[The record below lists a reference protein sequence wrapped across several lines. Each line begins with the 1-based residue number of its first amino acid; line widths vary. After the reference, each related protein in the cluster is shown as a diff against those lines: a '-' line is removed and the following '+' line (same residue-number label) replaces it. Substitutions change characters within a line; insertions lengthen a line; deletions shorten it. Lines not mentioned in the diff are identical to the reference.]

1 MGIAGNMLSIT
12 NDLYASGLITSSSK
26 EEIAYSHGQSEY
38 TKAEKLLNDVN
49 LYLASF
55 PNPNQYLANVCQV
68 LIKQQDQRL
77 AEIATDML
85 QQLGTY
91 YAL

>member
-1 MGIAGNMLSIT
+1 MLSIT
-12 NDLYASGLITSSSK
+12 SDLYASALITTFSK
-26 EEIAYSHGQSEY
+26 VEILSSHGQSEY
-38 TKAEKLLNDVN
+38 AKAEKLLNHVN
-49 LYLASF
+49 LYLASS
-55 PNPNQYLANVCQV
+55 PNPNQYLANVCQA

>member
-1 MGIAGNMLSIT
+1 MLSIT
-12 NDLYASGLITSSSK
+12 NNLNASSLITSSSRDK
-26 EEIAYSHGQSEY
+26 IAYSHGQSEY
-38 TKAEKLLNDVN
+38 AKAEKLLNYVN
-49 LYLASF
+49 LYLASS
-55 PNPNQYLANVCQV
+55 PNPNHYLANVCQV